1 MKLIDSNIGCLLFAD
16 DLLIL
21 SETKEGLQHSLANLS
36 NYCDNWQ
43 LVINVNKTKSMIFKQ
58 NYTKTEPSFVYYRN
72 NQIQN
77 VSEYTFLGITL
88 KSNGNLSHSTT
99 DLVKKATKAL
109 FCIKSYTT
117 SLNNLPVKV
126 ANNLFD
132 SLVKPIMTYNSE
144 VTYLDT
150 FISLYKAKKRASTND
165 KEVDLFNFI
174 DKTPI
179 ENLHLS
185 FCKYVLGIRKKASNL
200 AARLVLGRLPVENFI
215 KSQTLLYFARLY
227 TTKLN
232 PLLKESFLL
241 CQNLDSQ
248 GIYTWFS
255 YAKEYY

>member
-1 MKLIDSNIGCLLFAD
+1 
-16 DLLIL
+16 
-21 SETKEGLQHSLANLS
+21 
-36 NYCDNWQ
+36 
-43 LVINVNKTKSMIFKQ
+43 
-58 NYTKTEPSFVYYRN
+58 
-72 NQIQN
+72 
-77 VSEYTFLGITL
+77 
-88 KSNGNLSHSTT
+88 
-99 DLVKKATKAL
+99 LVKKAKKAL
-109 FCIKSYTT
+109 FCIKYYTT

-174 DKTPI
+174 NKTPI
-179 ENLHLS
+179 ENFHLS

-200 AARLVLGRLPVENFI
+200 AARLELGRLPVENFI

-241 CQNLDSQ
+241 
-248 GIYTWFS
+248 
-255 YAKEYY
+255 